1 MSDWDAW
8 SIRSRERFVHLY
20 EAGACRVSFR
30 SATTH
35 MATLSIRDSKYVR
48 LRTMIRNEAQNVR
61 DRLLALEHLL
71 RREDRA
77 LEHWQRNL
85 LSNAPAIDR
94 SIHHDTSD
102 MRLVRHLNA

>member
-20 EAGACRVSFR
+20 EAGACRVSFH
-30 SATTH
+30 SAT
-35 MATLSIRDSKYVR
+35 RESKYVR

-85 LSNAPAIDR
+85 LSNAPATDR